1 MTVSST
7 KRPKGAFPKAER
19 LAVVIVVAGILAAAC
34 GQGDGES
41 AEAGGGTLVVA
52 QSFEPQP
59 TLDPALTANVITYN
73 VVRPVIETLVTI
85 EPGGTE
91 IVPLLATTWQV
102 SPDGRSWSFRLR
114 DDVRF
119 HDGTPFDAA
128 AVCAN
133 FDRWYHFR
141 GVLQSLAFGWSRF
154 FGGFATPDDAS
165 VPTKTLYQSCEA
177 PSVHEMVL
185 NLTEPT
191 GALLAALALPAFGIS
206 SPTAL
211 RRYEADKVAG
221 TATEPRFEGSYGSAH
236 LVGTGPLTFDRW
248 DRGDKVVLVRN
259 RAYWGAGPELDRVI
273 IRRIADAAARR
284 QALESGEISG
294 YWPVNAADLEPLR
307 RAGFRVYE
315 TPSLTLGYLDLNL
328 ARPPLDNLKIRQAIA
343 HALDKEKVVRAKYPP
358 SASVAKEILPAD
370 LWGHA
375 PDVRVYPHDLQEA
388 RRLIAESGAANT
400 TLELWYPKGDAEGTP
415 PLPDPEGIALSFK
428 ADLEEAG
435 FTVVLKAVL
444 FQDFFEALSSSSVH
458 LFLNEIFSFQLDPDA
473 LFDQFMAARRS
484 GSLGP
489 VDSDLVTVL
498 DGAAREIDRA
508 ARAPLYEEANRIVAD
523 QALVVPFVHVK
534 AELVYSQKVSGYRP
548 SPIFWEGLFDVRLE

>member
-1 MTVSST
+1 MRVSGT
-7 KRPKGAFPKAER
+7 KRVQGAFLMAKR
-19 LAVVIVVAGILAAAC
+19 SVVVAVAAGILAAAC
-34 GQGDGES
+34 GGGDGQG

-133 FDRWYHFR
+133 FERWYHFR

-154 FGGFATPDDAS
+154 FGGFATRDDAS
-165 VPTKTLYQSCEA
+165 LPARTLYQSCEVR
-177 PSVHEMVL
+177 SVHEIVL
-185 NLTEPT
+185 NLTEPA

-211 RRYEADKVAG
+211 RRYGADKVTG

-259 RAYWGAGPELDRVI
+259 RAYWRAGPELGRVI
-273 IRRIADAAARR
+273 IRRIADGAARR
-284 QALESGEISG
+284 QALESGEING
-294 YWPVNAADLEPLR
+294 YWPVNAVDLEPLR

-315 TPSLTLGYLDLNL
+315 APSLTLGYLDFNL

-358 SASVAKEILPAD
+358 SASVAKEILPPD

-375 PDVRVYPHDLQEA
+375 PDVRVYPHDPDRA
-388 RRLIAESGAANT
+388 RRLIAESGVADAAV
-400 TLELWYPKGDAEGTP
+400 ELAYPKGGAEGTP

-428 ADLEEAG
+428 ADLEGAG
-435 FTVVLKAVL
+435 FTVALKPL
-444 FQDFFEALSSSSVH
+444 PFQDFFEALSLGTLH
-458 LFLNEIFSFQLDPDA
+458 LFLNEIFSFQVDPDA
-473 LFDQFMAARRS
+473 LFDQFIAPRQS

-489 VDSDLVTVL
+489 VDAGLVTVL
-498 DGAAREIDRA
+498 DGAAREIDRSD
-508 ARAPLYEEANRIVAD
+508 RAPLYQQANRIVAD

-548 SPIFWEGLFDVRLE
+548 SPIFWEGLFDVRLD